1 MLFQFLFALYRIKLH
16 IKMSFYSACF
26 RNRDKTITFCSI
38 IRVITNRI
46 GLELGLLTL
55 FMAEMTFYIFYAKTM
70 LVRRLS

>member
-1 MLFQFLFALYRIKLH
+1 
-16 IKMSFYSACF
+16 MSFYSVCC

-46 GLELGLLTL
+46 SLELGLLTL
-55 FMAEMTFYIFYAKTM
+55 FMAEMTFYIFYAITI